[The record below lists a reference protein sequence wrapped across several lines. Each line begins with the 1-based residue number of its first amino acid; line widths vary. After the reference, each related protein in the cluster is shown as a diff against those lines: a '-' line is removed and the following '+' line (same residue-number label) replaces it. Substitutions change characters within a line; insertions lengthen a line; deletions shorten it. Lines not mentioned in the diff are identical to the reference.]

1 MFLHIGDDIMVP
13 LREMIGII
21 DLTDSASST
30 EFLKT
35 AEKRVLWQLTEKP
48 ASWWFVPASLSFT
61 HLRPDAETG
70 TAQLLKQIE
79 LRRVDSCWKRT

>member
-21 DLTDSASST
+21 DLTDSASPVNA

-35 AEKRVLWQLTEKP
+35 AEEEGFVVQLTEKP
-48 ASWWFVPASLSFT
+48 ASLVVCTKQVYLSLISAQTLQKRARRSF
-61 HLRPDAETG
+61 AET
-70 TAQLLKQIE
+70 
-79 LRRVDSCWKRT
+79 D